1 MILLPSRTRL
11 SMTCEACGP
20 SGTLSLNVVTTF
32 LPSFFW
38 T

>member
-11 SMTCEACGP
+11 SITWEACGP
-20 SGTLSLNVVTTF
+20 SGTLSLKVVMTF